1 MSEAE
6 AAQRYVEDRV
16 IERPEVAKARRDS
29 LEMGLKP
36 ITPATGALVAQIAA
50 AIDAKNIIEI
60 GTGLGV
66 SALWLL
72 TGAPEATLTSI
83 DVEVEHQQSA
93 RESLNAAGVPAA
105 RARLIAG
112 RASDVLPRI
121 NDGSYDLCLVDADAG
136 SIIEYVEH
144 ALRITR
150 PGGTVIVPRALFH
163 GRVPDPAAR
172 DGLTQGFR
180 DLSEI
185 VGASDSV
192 VSALIPIGD
201 GLLLITKKDRPSA

>member
-1 MSEAE
+1 MPDEFAS
-6 AAQRYVEDRV
+6 QRYIEERV
-16 IERPEVAKARRDS
+16 VERPEIAKARRDS

-50 AIDAKNIIEI
+50 ASAARSIIEI

-66 SALWLL
+66 SSLWLL

-83 DVEVEHQQSA
+83 DIEVEHQQFA
-93 RESLNAAGVPAA
+93 REALAAAGVPAS

-112 RASDVLPRI
+112 RAAEVLPRI
-121 NDGSYDLCLVDADAG
+121 NDGSYDLCLVDADPG
-136 SIIEYVEH
+136 SVLEYVEH

-163 GRVPDPAAR
+163 GRVPNPALR
-172 DGLTQGFR
+172 DELTQGFR
-180 DLSEI
+180 DLAEI
-185 VGASDSV
+185 VGAAEGV
-192 VSALIPIGD
+192 VSALVPVGD
-201 GLLLITKKDRPSA
+201 GLLLITKRA

>member
-1 MSEAE
+1 MSAVSED
-6 AAQRYVEDRV
+6 QRYVEDRV
-16 IERPEVAKARRDS
+16 VERAEIVQARRDS

-36 ITPATGALVAQIAA
+36 ITPATGALIAQIAA
-50 AIDAKNIIEI
+50 ASGAKQIIEI

-83 DVEVEHQQSA
+83 DVEVEHQQIA
-93 RESLNAAGVPAA
+93 RDALTAAGIPAA

-121 NDGSYDLCLVDADAG
+121 NDGSYDLVLVDADAG
-136 SIIEYVEH
+136 SILEYVEH

-163 GRVPDPAAR
+163 GRVANPVLR
-172 DGLTQGFR
+172 DDLTQGFR
-180 DLSEI
+180 DLAE
-185 VGASDSV
+185 VVNAADDV
-192 VSALIPIGD
+192 VSALVPIGD
-201 GLLLITKKDRPSA
+201 GLLLITKRGA